1 MVDVHHMVTF
11 HQIKN
16 YKYGGHTLFLKVFL
30 WWMATIKNMTMVEIH
45 HIFCDSYKVNY
56 CQLKTQSRSL
66 TRLTFFSHCWPVC
79 VIASLSNLKKRRIV
93 LCQGESI
100 CSEEK
105 EKIGFILSGN
115 CNSLP
120 FEKY

>member
-56 CQLKTQSRSL
+56 CPILREKGMVSIALLQKNTTTQY
-66 TRLTFFSHCWPVC
+66 HKEPV
-79 VIASLSNLKKRRIV
+79 NLIY
-93 LCQGESI
+93 S
-100 CSEEK
+100 
-105 EKIGFILSGN
+105 
-115 CNSLP
+115 
-120 FEKY
+120 